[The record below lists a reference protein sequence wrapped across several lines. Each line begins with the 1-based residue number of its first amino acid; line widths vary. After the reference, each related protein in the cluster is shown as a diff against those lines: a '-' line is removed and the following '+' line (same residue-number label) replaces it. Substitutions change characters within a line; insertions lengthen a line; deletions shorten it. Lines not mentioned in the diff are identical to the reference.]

1 MSNSQKTTDRDGK
14 STSNGVWKDRE
25 ICFWVHYKK
34 KHCHRGEKKHGGILF
49 CEYPR
54 LAQSQWMRQ
63 RRNNFEFLTWGP
75 GLIYFFSRFALCIS
89 DFFYFQLFP
98 TEWKVTCTFFFCVC
112 VCVCVLLLP
121 INWAFFCLSQCLL
134 ASFTGRGNAT
144 LPPISVALETRLI
157 ISADYM
163 AYLQATWKKNAK
175 LCKNKPFF
183 GYKKACFA

>member
-34 KHCHRGEKKHGGILF
+34 NIATGGKKNTAGFFFVNIRGWHSRNGWDKEETILNF
-49 CEYPR
+49 WLEARVWSTFSHASLCASQIFFTSSYFLPNGR
-54 LAQSQWMRQ
+54 L
-63 RRNNFEFLTWGP
+63 LV
-75 GLIYFFSRFALCIS
+75 L
-89 DFFYFQLFP
+89 
-98 TEWKVTCTFFFCVC
+98 FFCVC